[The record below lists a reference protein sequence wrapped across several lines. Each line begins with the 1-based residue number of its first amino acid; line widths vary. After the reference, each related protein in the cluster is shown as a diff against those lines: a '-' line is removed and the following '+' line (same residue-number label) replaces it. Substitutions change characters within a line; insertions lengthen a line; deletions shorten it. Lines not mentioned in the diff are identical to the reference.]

1 VGDAVIKPI
10 LACSDKGK
18 SRLAVDA
25 LQAGWHVETLGDI
38 GVDEAMQVALVE
50 VEETHDM
57 TRLRRRHPLSLFVD
71 SRNSEPREQVDL
83 VFDAVRGAGFVPQ
96 FLRHAR
102 RFWMN
107 NRKVSELVNDVDL
120 RKRRMHQL
128 NEISMALTGNVPQQK
143 LLHTI
148 LSEARRIASC
158 EAGSLFLVEKG
169 ADQSEALVFKL
180 AQNDAVDFPYLERR
194 LALSSDSIAGY
205 VAATGTEL
213 NIRDVYQ
220 LADGVPYQFNRS
232 FDDSMGYRTKSVLAI
247 PMRDH
252 RGEVVGV
259 LQFLNQLNPNT
270 GEVEPFSEETA
281 EILRAIASQA
291 AVSIQKNELLQDV
304 HRLFEGFVQAS
315 VKTIE
320 QRDPST
326 SGHSF
331 RVAETTVALLEALPQ
346 SGVAQFRGLSFSAE
360 HIREVRYAALLHD
373 FGKVGVPEAILLKAN
388 KLNDERIEVLRYR
401 IELQKERLRR
411 KAVEREIDLLH
422 HAPVDQDVARRRVHR
437 QLEKEL
443 SVLDQ
448 YFDWIEMANRPNVL
462 DAGDFE
468 HLSELREYAF
478 EEFNGEVGGVIS
490 DADLSALSARRGS
503 LTPEE
508 RRIIENH
515 VVFTKEFL
523 AVLPWPPELANVPQI
538 AAAHH
543 ERLDGSG
550 YPLGLV
556 GEQIPLASRV
566 MAVCDVYD
574 ALTAVDRPYKAA
586 MSEQQAFT
594 ILHEE
599 AKRGL
604 LDADMVDIFIA
615 SGSCGIARAG

>member
-1 VGDAVIKPI
+1 
-10 LACSDKGK
+10 
-18 SRLAVDA
+18 
-25 LQAGWHVETLGDI
+25 
-38 GVDEAMQVALVE
+38 
-50 VEETHDM
+50 
-57 TRLRRRHPLSLFVD
+57 
-71 SRNSEPREQVDL
+71 
-83 VFDAVRGAGFVPQ
+83 
-96 FLRHAR
+96 
-102 RFWMN
+102 
-107 NRKVSELVNDVDL
+107 
-120 RKRRMHQL
+120 
-128 NEISMALTGNVPQQK
+128 
-143 LLHTI
+143 
-148 LSEARRIASC
+148 
-158 EAGSLFLVEKG
+158 
-169 ADQSEALVFKL
+169 
-180 AQNDAVDFPYLERR
+180 
-194 LALSSDSIAGY
+194 
-205 VAATGTEL
+205 
-213 NIRDVYQ
+213 
-220 LADGVPYQFNRS
+220 
-232 FDDSMGYRTKSVLAI
+232 
-247 PMRDH
+247 
-252 RGEVVGV
+252 
-259 LQFLNQLNPNT
+259 
-270 GEVEPFSEETA
+270 
-281 EILRAIASQA
+281 
-291 AVSIQKNELLQDV
+291 
-304 HRLFEGFVQAS
+304 
-315 VKTIE
+315 
-320 QRDPST
+320 
-326 SGHSF
+326 
-331 RVAETTVALLEALPQ
+331 
-346 SGVAQFRGLSFSAE
+346 
-360 HIREVRYAALLHD
+360 
-373 FGKVGVPEAILLKAN
+373 
-388 KLNDERIEVLRYR
+388 
-401 IELQKERLRR
+401 
-411 KAVEREIDLLH
+411 
-422 HAPVDQDVARRRVHR
+422 
-437 QLEKEL
+437 
-443 SVLDQ
+443 VLDQ